1 MKKNVNIIIAI
12 AAIIFSVFSLIEGS
26 RVLLGLSV
34 PEYVVFTPLLIYNII
49 MGITGVYVGVQIL
62 QQHINALRNS
72 AVISLFHI
80 SILITISLLYL
91 FDSVVS
97 IHSVYAMIFRT
108 VFWLIITTTI
118 WAINNYIQTK
128 KEK

>member
-1 MKKNVNIIIAI
+1 MKKTANIITAI
-12 AAIIFSVFSLIEGS
+12 AAIIFSALSIVEGS
-26 RVLLGLSV
+26 RVLLGISV

-49 MGITGVYVGVQIL
+49 MGITGVYAGVQIFR
-62 QQHINALRNS
+62 QHISSLRNS

-80 SILITISLLYL
+80 SILITISLLYF

-108 VFWLIITTTI
+108 VLWLIITITI
-118 WAINNYIQTK
+118 WASNKYLQTK
-128 KEK
+128 REE